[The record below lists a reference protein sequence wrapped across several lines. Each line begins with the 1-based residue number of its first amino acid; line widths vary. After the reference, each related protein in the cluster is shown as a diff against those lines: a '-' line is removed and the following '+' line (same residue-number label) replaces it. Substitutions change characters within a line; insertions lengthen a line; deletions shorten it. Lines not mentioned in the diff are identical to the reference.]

1 MVEHSKGG
9 CLYVL
14 AGSMGAYLCVDF
26 EFTDEIFG
34 FFIEQKVSQCQ
45 VGKLICNL
53 KLDLFSSFFFVV
65 FKTAIKLLT
74 SS

>member
-26 EFTDEIFG
+26 EFTDEIFV

-45 VGKLICNL
+45 VGKLICN
-53 KLDLFSSFFFVV
+53 S
-65 FKTAIKLLT
+65 
-74 SS
+74 

>member
-45 VGKLICNL
+45 VGKLICN
-53 KLDLFSSFFFVV
+53 KVRFIFFLFLCS
-65 FKTAIKLLT
+65 I
-74 SS
+74 